1 MLAFILGWFF
11 VLHVVGSMLSTNDR
25 LWEGVLLWMV
35 SLVVLLVR
43 GACSASQR
51 EETILVCVG
60 EVIPCTRRL
69 TRRNL
74 PTIKRNESTWSIL
87 SLMSRTLLDQRSYS
101 SLIPFRAQ
109 RSSTRKW

>member
-11 VLHVVGSMLSTNDR
+11 VLHVVGSMLSTNGR
-25 LWEGVLLWMV
+25 FWEGVLLWMV

-69 TRRNL
+69 RREE
-74 PTIKRNESTWSIL
+74 TYQQ
-87 SLMSRTLLDQRSYS
+87 SREMRVRGASC
-101 SLIPFRAQ
+101 R
-109 RSSTRKW
+109 